1 MATAAPAAPAAPAT
15 PRPSVMSLNI
25 KEKSTLYASYMP
37 HLKNGG
43 LFIPSTKSYKLGD
56 QVFMLLTLLEDPTRT
71 PVQGTVVWTT
81 PANCHGNKVQG
92 VGVQFAAD
100 EAGIGA
106 KRKIE
111 GLLGGHLNSQRPT
124 HTL

>member
-1 MATAAPAAPAAPAT
+1 MAEPAKPAAPAVS
-15 PRPSVMSLNI
+15 RPSVLALNI

-37 HLKNGG
+37 QLKNGG
-43 LFIPSTKSYKLGD
+43 LFIPSAKSYKLGD
-56 QVFMLLTLLEDPTRT
+56 QVYLLITLLEDPTRI
-71 PVQGTVVWTT
+71 PVQGVVAWIT
-81 PANCHGNKVQG
+81 PANAHGNKVQG
-92 VGVQFAAD
+92 VGVQFGGD
-100 EAGIGA
+100 EAGLGA